1 MKKSIL
7 IITQL
12 FLGFFPLLAKTQ
24 KQPNLILIMADD
36 MGYECVR
43 SNGGT
48 SYTTPH
54 LDELA
59 RTGARFEHCYSQP
72 LCTPSRVKIM
82 TGMSNFR
89 NYVRFGVLDRKQTTF
104 AHLLKKAGYA
114 TCIVGK
120 WQLGQEVDSAQHFG
134 FDQSCLWQHTRPAR
148 TPDNKDTRYPNPR
161 VEINGKP
168 KDYTNGEYGPDVV
181 TDFLCD
187 FIERNKDRP
196 FLGYY
201 PMILPHDP
209 FRPTPD
215 SKNPN
220 SKDTTKNYQD
230 MVAYVDKMV
239 GKIIS
244 KLEALGLRENTL
256 VLFTCDNGTSGSIK
270 SELNGKMVKGG
281 KRLMT
286 DAGTHVPL
294 IANWP
299 GTIPEGQVRTDLV
312 DFSDFLPT
320 LMEATHT
327 DIPKDLKIDG
337 QSFLPQLRG
346 EQGTPREWVHCWY
359 RRGNEKPQQW
369 ARTQRYKLYKTG
381 EFYDVSKDHLESNPL
396 QKLDTDQKRIQEML
410 KGVLHQ
416 FSDSYQPED
425 KKDLLPDAPPTVCK
439 TADRDLFEGN
449 NFSQWTKLN
458 GQPVGKGWTIADGV
472 VFRKGGDKD
481 IITKEKFRDF
491 ELSFQ
496 WKISE
501 AGNSGIKYRTQGRY
515 GLEYQILDDAKHRDN
530 QIPSHRAGSLYDLIP
545 APENKPIHAVGE
557 WNHGKII
564 AQENVIEH
572 WLNGTK
578 IIDLIWGSKEWKEVF
593 GKSKYKDQKGFGSWE
608 GPILLQDHSDPV
620 WFKELHVSRL

>member
-1 MKKSIL
+1 MKKTIL
-7 IITQL
+7 IIAQL
-12 FLGFFPLLAKTQ
+12 LLGFLPLLAKTQ

-89 NYVRFGVLDRKQTTF
+89 NYVNFGVLDRKQTTF

-120 WQLGQEVDSAQHFG
+120 WQLGKEADSPQHFG

-168 KDYTNGEYGPDVV
+168 KDYNDGEYGPDVV

-187 FIERNKDRP
+187 FIERNQNRP

-239 GKIIS
+239 GKIVS
-244 KLEALGLRENTL
+244 KLEELGLRENTL

-299 GTIPEGQVRTDLV
+299 GTIPEGQVKNDLV

-320 LMEATHT
+320 LMEASST

-346 EQGTPREWVHCWY
+346 EKGKPREWVHCWY

-381 EFYDVSKDHLESNPL
+381 KFYDVSKDRLESNPL
-396 QKLDTDQKRIQEML
+396 QKLDTDQKKIQEML

-416 FSDSYQPED
+416 FSDSYKPEEKND
-425 KKDLLPDAPPTVCK
+425 PLADAPPTVCK
-439 TADRDLFEGN
+439 TADQNLFEDN

-458 GQPVGKGWTIADGV
+458 GQPVGKGWTITDGV

-491 ELSFQ
+491 HFPF
-496 WKISE
+496 
-501 AGNSGIKYRTQGRY
+501 SGKSPRRAIVESSTVPGEDTGWNIRY
-515 GLEYQILDDAKHRDN
+515 WTMPNIGITKFL
-530 QIPSHRAGSLYDLIP
+530 SHRAGSLYDLIP
-545 APENKPIHAVGE
+545 APENKPIRPWA
-557 WNHGKII
+557 
-564 AQENVIEH
+564 
-572 WLNGTK
+572 NGTMEK
-578 IIDLIWGSKEWKEVF
+578 LSPRKMSSSTG
-593 GKSKYKDQKGFGSWE
+593 
-608 GPILLQDHSDPV
+608 
-620 WFKELHVSRL
+620 

>member
-1 MKKSIL
+1 MKKISSIIISIL
-7 IITQL
+7 A
-12 FLGFFPLLAKTQ
+12 GFALLRAAHH

-89 NYVRFGVLDRKQTTF
+89 NYVQFGVLDRKQTTF

-120 WQLGQEVDSAQHFG
+120 WQLGKEADSAQHFG
-134 FDQSCLWQHTRPAR
+134 FDQSCLWQHTRLAR

-168 KDYTNGEYGPDVV
+168 KDYNNGEYGPDVV

-187 FIERNKDRP
+187 FIERNQDRP

-220 SKDTTKNYQD
+220 SKNTTRNYQD
-230 MVAYVDKMV
+230 MIAYVDKMI
-239 GKIIS
+239 GKIVS

-299 GTIPEGQVRTDLV
+299 GTIPEGQVRNDLV

-320 LMEATHT
+320 LMEASHT

-346 EQGTPREWVHCWY
+346 EKET
-359 RRGNEKPQQW
+359 RGNGCTAGTAGEMKKPQQW

-381 EFYDVSKDHLESNPL
+381 EFFDVSKDRLESNPL
-396 QKLDTDQKRIQEML
+396 QKLDSDQKKIQEML

-416 FSDSYQPED
+416 FSDSYKPEEKND
-425 KKDLLPDAPPTVCK
+425 PLADAPLTVCK

-458 GQPVGKGWTIADGV
+458 GQPVGKGWTITDGV

-501 AGNSGIKYRTQGRY
+501 AGNSGIKYRTRGRY
-515 GLEYQILDDAKHRDN
+515 GLEYQILDDANHRDN
-530 QIPSHRAGSLYDLIP
+530 KILSHRVGSLYDLIP
-545 APENKPIHAVGE
+545 APKIKPIRAVGE

-564 AQENVIEH
+564 AQANVIEH
-572 WLNGTK
+572 WMNGK
-578 IIDLIWGSKEWKEVF
+578 ENRWYYLGVRGVAGS
-593 GKSKYKDQKGFGSWE
+593 
-608 GPILLQDHSDPV
+608 V
-620 WFKELHVSRL
+620 W